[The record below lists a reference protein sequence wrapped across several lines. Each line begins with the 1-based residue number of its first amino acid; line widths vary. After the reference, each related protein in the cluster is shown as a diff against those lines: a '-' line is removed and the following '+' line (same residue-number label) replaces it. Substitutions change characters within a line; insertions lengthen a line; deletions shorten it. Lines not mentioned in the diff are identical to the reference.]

1 MITKKEKKYLEK
13 IAIISVFMIIVLSQ
27 IVFFIIKILKNE
39 NPFLYGTCVCL
50 LLIVLFIMF
59 PEEVKE
65 RKAEKQTKKRTFRIS
80 FKNKEE
86 SFRSLINMVSK
97 EELIEEK
104 AELESWLNIIEQM
117 REQNIFLKI
126 NTLLQ
131 VYQENNQDLP
141 YSLTLEL
148 NGKTIYLPQD
158 PDCIMTFR
166 IKYFPG
172 SSMKNHKEKLEF
184 GWNWNN
190 SSFSPITLDD
200 LSADQFERVKTQL
213 EIELEKRIWKIKNK
227 EKIDLQKEVKQLTN
241 RFHHALESSS
251 KRG

>member
-1 MITKKEKKYLEK
+1 
-13 IAIISVFMIIVLSQ
+13 MIIVLSQ

-65 RKAEKQTKKRTFRIS
+65 RKAEKQTKKRAFRIS

-86 SFRSLINMVSK
+86 SFRSLINIVSK

-148 NGKTIYLPQD
+148 NGKAIYLPQD
-158 PDCIMTFR
+158 LDCIMIFR
-166 IKYFPG
+166 IKYWPA

-184 GWNWNN
+184 EWNWNN
-190 SSFSPITLDD
+190 SAFSPITLDD
-200 LSADQFERVKTQL
+200 LSADQFERVKRQL
-213 EIELEKRIWKIKNK
+213 EIELEKRIWKIQNK